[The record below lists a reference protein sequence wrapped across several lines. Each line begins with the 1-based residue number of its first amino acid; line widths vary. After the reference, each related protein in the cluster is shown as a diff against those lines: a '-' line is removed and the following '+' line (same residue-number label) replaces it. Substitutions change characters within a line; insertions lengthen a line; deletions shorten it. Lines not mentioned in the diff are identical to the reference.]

1 MGRAA
6 QRGIQGEGAGV
17 GEAVQHGFSR
27 RQTAHRPP
35 VIFLIQEE
43 AGFLAVFYVHQIFD
57 PIFHNFHHRTVRGC
71 FAGEGIPALAL
82 GQALLVP
89 EGHVVPQEHAPDGL
103 AVLPE
108 NVHQSG
114 EQKVL

>member
-1 MGRAA
+1 M
-6 QRGIQGEGAGV
+6 
-17 GEAVQHGFSR
+17 GEAVQHGLAR
-27 RQTAHRPP
+27 CKTAHRPA
-35 VIFLIQEE
+35 VVLLVQEK
-43 AGFLAVFYVHQIFD
+43 AGFLAVFHVHQILD
-57 PIFHNFHHRTVRGC
+57 PVFHDLHHRAVRHS
-71 FAGEGIPALAL
+71 FAGEGVPALAL

-108 NVHQSG
+108 NVHQSR